1 MYWFEFLENM
11 WDSQSLYPIHG
22 DSTQEGWAAKFAR
35 TTPPASTISV
45 ASQFEDRPAS
55 CVSNGNDTACHT
67 SVRSALIHL
76 RLRLQMSA
84 EILEKCTT
92 FEKLTNRA
100 YQNMY
105 NFRNKLPPAKCVGIA
120 LLQMHAPELSLKL
133 NACLTSIKI
142 YINYCLIY

>member
-1 MYWFEFLENM
+1 MGQPIAVP
-11 WDSQSLYPIHG
+11 DSWRLNAGRLSGKICPH
-22 DSTQEGWAAKFAR
+22 DSSRIYNLCRQPVRG
-35 TTPPASTISV
+35 PA
-45 ASQFEDRPAS
+45 AS

-105 NFRNKLPPAKCVGIA
+105 NSCHKLPLAKCVGIA